1 MPIVQITM
9 VKGRER
15 PLVEECIRRVART
28 VSETLGAPLN
38 TVRVAVS
45 EVEPHHFAVGDTLK
59 SET

>member
-1 MPIVQITM
+1 M